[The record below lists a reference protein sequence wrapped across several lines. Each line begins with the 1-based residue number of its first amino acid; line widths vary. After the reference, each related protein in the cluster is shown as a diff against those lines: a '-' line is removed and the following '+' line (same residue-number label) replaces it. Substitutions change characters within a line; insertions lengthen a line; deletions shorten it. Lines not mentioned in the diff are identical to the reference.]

1 MRFRAS
7 IRGGCGRLIASFCRS
22 CVRSPGK
29 RGSGA
34 LRACGRDGG
43 ESRGQRLAAGVT
55 KSLLAACNH
64 HASFPPR
71 RRRFANGCV
80 PAGSLLKNA
89 AEPARSGK
97 DGRALVLPGIADCG
111 KGRAGR
117 GSTVE
122 RGELEG
128 VVTPEEVHPTA
139 RGPSLAGR
147 GQRSEKPKAVGGR
160 DH

>member
-80 PAGSLLKNA
+80 HGRFFAEECNGGGTFREGRESSCLAGD
-89 AEPARSGK
+89 SGLRK
-97 DGRALVLPGIADCG
+97 RPRWTRLN
-111 KGRAGR
+111 AGR
-117 GSTVE
+117 G
-122 RGELEG
+122 ELG
-128 VVTPEEVHPTA
+128 
-139 RGPSLAGR
+139 GCSYAGR
-147 GQRSEKPKAVGGR
+147 NSSSRV
-160 DH
+160 